1 MTPRLRKLF
10 RFLLPALFLLAVLSW
25 FVADA
30 CLIDRASL
38 AFGRSTLPPD
48 TLSGLPEPRFFTS
61 PDSYVWLAHVRDM
74 LLSGDWRIRHTHMD
88 NAPYGRPMHWSH
100 LLIWEMAAHARLLQR
115 FRPGIFLSPAVEIAG
130 RCAMPLF
137 GVLFIVPLYCAFLRK
152 LGFLP
157 AAFFIVFLMVS
168 PLFLPTF
175 TPLAP
180 DHHVFQFCFSLVVVV
195 ALSFGGWGYVAPV
208 EGQPATTAGCV
219 RPFWLRLLSPPS
231 YPSARRWFFLAGVAH
246 ACLLWIGASVWL
258 VVHAALSLA
267 ALAAL
272 APPSSGCH
280 PAPRL
285 WLSFLST
292 SLPLSIAFYLLEY
305 APRFP
310 GMRLEVN
317 HPLYWLFLLGT
328 VLVLHAAASSIAIC
342 PPLQP
347 PQKTREKPSPRHSLL
362 NFLLAT
368 ARSPRILVPFV
379 LGILLASLLPIAL
392 LFGPSSWHAL
402 HDPFLKRLH
411 ARCIVEFKPWLP
423 IVLKSPSALFLS
435 LRFFLIFLFAV
446 PLLAFSPFPRIDP
459 GARRILRPH
468 AVLLLAFLALTLFQ
482 VRWSTL
488 LFALLVLPSLLVLF
502 LLFGILPG
510 RYGHRSPWP
519 RRIGGA
525 LLVLFALDAAWG
537 AVRDTR
543 ELLLALRYKTPVGG
557 WMDCDQVK
565 RASLR
570 LAAASSGQSWV
581 FAGNPSDAPAFYWFG
596 GIPSIASYY
605 WENADGWHAE
615 ASLLAA
621 PPGAIPPDLL
631 AEARA
636 RGLSHVLVASN
647 SHDPC
652 IAHYLAS
659 GTYNP
664 AFAVRHTLH
673 GVLASHAAS
682 VNPGQVPPPFV
693 LDATLTA
700 ALSKTNFYRAFRV
713 GPDIVF
719 PNHLSWSAFAF
730 SPAPAPESP
739 SVAPNP

>member
-1 MTPRLRKLF
+1 MTTRPRKLF
-10 RFLLPALFLLAVLSW
+10 RILLPSLFLLAVLSW

-30 CLIDRASL
+30 CLLDRATL

-61 PDSYVWLAHVRDM
+61 PDSYVWLSHVRDM

-100 LLIWEMAAHARLLQR
+100 LLIWEMAAHVRLLQR
-115 FRPGIFLSPAVEIAG
+115 FRPGMFLSPAVEIAG

-137 GVLFIVPLYCAFLRK
+137 GILFIVPLYCAFVRR

-157 AAFFIVFLMVS
+157 AAFFAVFLMVS

-195 ALSFGGWGYVAPV
+195 ALSFGGWGLVSSAGGQTGTTDAP
-208 EGQPATTAGCV
+208 V
-219 RPFWLRLLSPPS
+219 RPFWVRPLSPPS
-231 YPSARRWFFLAGVAH
+231 YPSARRWFLLAGAAH
-246 ACLLWIGASVWL
+246 ACLLWVGASVWL
-258 VVHAALSLA
+258 VVHTALCLA

-272 APPSSGCH
+272 VSPDPGCR

-285 WLSFLST
+285 WLSFLAT

-305 APRFP
+305 APCFP

-328 VLVLHAAASSIAIC
+328 VLVLHSAASSIAIC
-342 PPLQP
+342 PPVQP
-347 PQKTREKPSPRHSLL
+347 SQKTREKPSRKPSLL

-379 LGILLASLLPIAL
+379 LGLLLASLLPIAL
-392 LFGPSSWHAL
+392 LFGPASWHAL

-411 ARCIVEFKPWLP
+411 ARCIVEFQPWLP

-446 PLLAFSPFPRIDP
+446 PLLAFSPFPRIDS
-459 GARRILRPH
+459 GTRRILRPH

-482 VRWSTL
+482 VRWSTF

-502 LLFGILPG
+502 LPFGILPG
-510 RYGHRSPWP
+510 QYGHCSPWP
-519 RRIGGA
+519 RRIAGA
-525 LLVLFALDAAWG
+525 LLVLFALDTAWG

-543 ELLLALRYKTPVGG
+543 ELLLSLRYKTPVGG

-570 LAAASSGQSWV
+570 LAAASSGQSWI

-615 ASLLAA
+615 ASLLSA
-621 PPGAIPPDLL
+621 PPDAISSDLL
-631 AEARA
+631 AEAHA
-636 RGLSHVLVASN
+636 RGLSHVLVAPN

-659 GTYNP
+659 GAYDP

-673 GVLASHAAS
+673 GVLARHAGS
-682 VNPGQVPPPFV
+682 VHPVPVPPPFV
-693 LDATLTA
+693 MDSDLTDTLSRTNYYL
-700 ALSKTNFYRAFRV
+700 ALRV
-713 GPDIVF
+713 GPDTVF
-719 PNHLSWSAFAF
+719 PNHLDWSAFAL
-730 SPAPAPESP
+730 PAAPSPESP
-739 SVAPNP
+739 VVVPNP